1 MVLMSTAAS
10 NPGPLLGREA
20 EVELLASLLDGIS
33 DGGGALVLSGEPGI
47 GKSRLLAVA
56 AGFAR
61 ERGFTVL
68 STAGVQSE
76 AHLPF
81 AGLHQLLRP
90 LRFRAA
96 DLPARQRAALD
107 AAFGLG
113 DEPAPERFQIAM
125 AVLDLLG
132 EVATDAP
139 LLVLAEDAQWLD
151 RPTTE
156 VLSFVARRLQS
167 DPIVLIAA
175 VREGYPSLLVD
186 AGLPQHHLG
195 GLTPADAMTLL
206 DASAQQ
212 LSPAVRDRL
221 LSDAAGNPL
230 ALTEL
235 PITAARLDP
244 ITPGSL
250 PLTQRLE
257 QAFAAR
263 VSDLP
268 AATRLLLLVAALSD
282 DERLSDI
289 VDAASAVAA
298 SAVAGSAVAGSAVA
312 GSTLGLELLEPAAEA
327 GIIDLDLHT
336 VRFRHPLIRSAV
348 RQSASL
354 LQRRRVH
361 EALAEVLRAEPD
373 RRVWHH
379 AALISGTHEEIAN
392 ELEEAAGRA
401 RRRGALAVA
410 VTALQRA
417 AELSPP
423 GPRAGRLLAAAELA
437 FELGQRDLVMPILR
451 EVDQLDPDPVQRA
464 RATWIEEL
472 VQTRPLGDAPR
483 AAALI
488 AAAEQAGQAGDR
500 DLQLNLA
507 WLIASRAW
515 LVDPAPTARR
525 VLIEAADRLGD
536 PESADLRILAIQ
548 AYADPFGKAPA
559 ILKRLREAAAD
570 VHRDADAARF
580 LGPAAVAVGAFDV
593 AATFLGEAVEGLRTQ
608 GRLGHLPRML
618 TLQGRMAAQVA
629 DWGVAI
635 PAAEEARRLAAELRE
650 PHWVAAADAVISVI
664 AGMRGDQDAA
674 ERAAAQA
681 ERIAVPAGANLTIAF
696 AQFGRILAAL
706 GAGRHS
712 DAYQAAERLLDP
724 ASPAHHPVIA
734 CWLIGDL
741 AEAALHTGRID
752 EARAR
757 VKQVEAASGD
767 IPGTCIAVGLLH
779 ARALLAQDPEQAAD
793 RFDEAFGTDLAHWPL
808 QRARLL
814 LAYGQ
819 WLRRQ
824 RRIAESRAPLRDAR
838 DAFDA
843 MGCAPWGDQA
853 RRELRASGE
862 SSRRRDLAASD
873 QLTAQ
878 ELQIA
883 QLAAQGLSNRDIA
896 QRLYLSHRTIST
908 HLYRI
913 FPKLGITS
921 RGELRSAL
929 GLPGDPRQLRLG
941 LQGDQLPAGDPAKLA
956 VDPGEQ
962 VPARRVW
969 KDAVPGGA
977 RRRPGVQDGRRGTGS
992 LRQRNAQHQ
1001 RRLTIGRAQRYRGS
1015 DQRVTGTGEDPFAD
1029 AVAVTGTGR
1038 LGPQHPAGGLERAA
1052 GGRGVQRKNL
1062 QPRLA
1067 YLTSGDAAAR

>member
-1 MVLMSTAAS
+1 MSIAAS
-10 NPGPLLGREA
+10 NPGPLLGRDA
-20 EVELLASLLDGIS
+20 EVELLASLLDAIQGGGGAGLAACGGGAGLAAC
-33 DGGGALVLSGEPGI
+33 GGGALVLYGEPGI

-56 AGFAR
+56 AGLAR

-68 STAGVQSE
+68 SAAGVQSE

-81 AGLHQLLRP
+81 AGLHQLVRP

-96 DLPARQRAALD
+96 DLPAAQRAALD

-113 DEPAPERFQIAM
+113 QEPAPERFQIAM

-156 VLSFVARRLQS
+156 VLAFVARRLQS
-167 DPIVLIAA
+167 DPVVLLAA
-175 VREGYPSLLVD
+175 VREGYPSPLLD

-195 GLTPADAMTLL
+195 GLRPAEAMALL
-206 DASAQQ
+206 DASSPQ

-221 LSDAAGNPL
+221 LSEAAGNPL

-235 PITAARLDP
+235 PITAARQEP
-244 ITPGSL
+244 IAPGLL

-268 AATRLLLLVAALSD
+268 EATRLLLLVAAHSD
-282 DERLSDI
+282 DERLGDI
-289 VDAASAVAA
+289 VDAASAVA
-298 SAVAGSAVAGSAVA
+298 
-312 GSTLGLELLEPAAEA
+312 GSTLGLDLLEPAAEA
-327 GIIDLDLHT
+327 AIVDLDLHS

-354 LQRRRVH
+354 LRRRDVH

-373 RRVWHH
+373 RRIWHR

-401 RRRGALAVA
+401 QRRGALAVA
-410 VTALQRA
+410 LTAWQRA

-423 GPRAGRLLAAAELA
+423 GPRARRLLAAAGLA

-451 EVDQLDPDPVQRA
+451 EVEHLDPDPIERA

-472 VQTRPLGDAPR
+472 VQTRPLGDASR

-488 AAAEQAGQAGDR
+488 ATAEQAGQAGDR
-500 DLQLNLA
+500 DLQLDLT
-507 WLIASRAW
+507 WLVASRAW
-515 LVDPAPTARR
+515 LVDPAPTGRR
-525 VLIEAADRLGD
+525 VLVEAADRLGD

-559 ILKRLREAAAD
+559 ILERLREAAAD
-570 VHRDADAARF
+570 VHRDTDAARF
-580 LGPAAVAVGAFDV
+580 LGPAAVAVGAFDI
-593 AATFLGEAVEGLRTQ
+593 AATFLDEAVEGLRRQ

-618 TLQGRMAAQVA
+618 TLQGNMAAHVA

-635 PAAEEARRLAAELRE
+635 PAAEEARRLATELRE
-650 PHWVAAADAVISVI
+650 PQWVAAADTVDSII
-664 AGMRGDQDAA
+664 AGIRGDQDEA
-674 ERAAAQA
+674 ERAAARA
-681 ERIAVPAGANLTIAF
+681 ERIAAPAGANLTVAF
-696 AQFGRILAAL
+696 AQFGRIFAAL

-712 DAYQAAERLLDP
+712 DAYEAAERLLDP
-724 ASPAHHPVIA
+724 ASPAHHPIVA
-734 CWLIGDL
+734 CGLIGDL
-741 AEAALHTGRID
+741 AEAALHTGRIN

-767 IPGTCIAVGLLH
+767 VPGTSIAIGLLH
-779 ARALLAQDPEQAAD
+779 ARALLAPDPEEAAG
-793 RFDEAFGTDLAHWPL
+793 RFDEALGTDLDHWPL

-843 MGCAPWGDQA
+843 MGCAAWGDQA

-862 SSRRRDLAASD
+862 SSRRRDLAPRD

-896 QRLYLSHRTIST
+896 ARLYLSHRTIST

-921 RGELRSAL
+921 RGELSSAL
-929 GLPGDPRQLRLG
+929 S
-941 LQGDQLPAGDPAKLA
+941 
-956 VDPGEQ
+956 
-962 VPARRVW
+962 ARTAW
-969 KDAVPGGA
+969 P
-977 RRRPGVQDGRRGTGS
+977 
-992 LRQRNAQHQ
+992 
-1001 RRLTIGRAQRYRGS
+1001 
-1015 DQRVTGTGEDPFAD
+1015 
-1029 AVAVTGTGR
+1029 
-1038 LGPQHPAGGLERAA
+1038 ER
-1052 GGRGVQRKNL
+1052 
-1062 QPRLA
+1062 
-1067 YLTSGDAAAR
+1067 

>member
-1 MVLMSTAAS
+1 MSVAAS
-10 NPGPLLGREA
+10 NPGPLVGREA
-20 EVELLASLLDGIS
+20 EVERLASLLDGIG
-33 DGGGALVLSGEPGI
+33 DGGGALVLYGEPGI

-56 AGFAR
+56 AGLAR
-61 ERGFTVL
+61 DRGFTVL
-68 STAGVQSE
+68 SAAGVQSE

-81 AGLHQLLRP
+81 AGLHQLVRP

-96 DLPARQRAALD
+96 DLPAAQRAVLD

-113 DEPAPERFQIAM
+113 QGPAPERFQIAM

-156 VLSFVARRLQS
+156 VLAFVARRLQS
-167 DPIVLIAA
+167 DPIVLLAA
-175 VREGYPSLLVD
+175 VREGYPSPLVD
-186 AGLPQHHLG
+186 AGLPQHRLD
-195 GLTPADAMTLL
+195 GLAPAEAMTLL

-212 LSPAVRDRL
+212 LSPALRDRL
-221 LSDAAGNPL
+221 LSEAAGNPL

-235 PITAARLDP
+235 PLTAGA
-244 ITPGSL
+244 PGSL

-263 VSDLP
+263 VSELP

-289 VDAASAVAA
+289 VDAA
-298 SAVAGSAVAGSAVA
+298 GLVA
-312 GSTLGLELLEPAAEA
+312 GSTMGLELLEPAAQA
-327 GIIDLDLHT
+327 AIVDLDLHG

-354 LQRRRVH
+354 AQRRRVH
-361 EALAEVLRAEPD
+361 EALAEVLHGEPD
-373 RRVWHH
+373 RRVWHR
-379 AALISGTHEEIAN
+379 AALISGTHEQIAS

-410 VTALQRA
+410 VSALQRA

-437 FELGQRDLVMPILR
+437 FELGQRDLVLPLLR
-451 EVDQLDPDPVQRA
+451 EVEHLDPDPVQRA
-464 RATWIEEL
+464 RATWIEE
-472 VQTRPLGDAPR
+472 VVWTRPLGDATR

-488 AAAEQAGQAGDR
+488 AAAEQAGRAGDR

-507 WLIASRAW
+507 WLVASRAW
-515 LVDPAPTARR
+515 LADPAPR
-525 VLIEAADRLGD
+525 VLIEAADRMGN

-559 ILKRLREAAAD
+559 ILRRLRAAAAD
-570 VHRDADAARF
+570 VHRDTDAARF
-580 LGPAAVAVGAFDV
+580 LGPAAVAVGAFDI
-593 AATFLGEAVEGLRTQ
+593 AATFLSEAVDGLRTQ

-618 TLQGRMAAQVA
+618 TLQGRMAAHVA

-635 PAAEEARRLAAELRE
+635 PAAEEARRLATELRE
-650 PHWVAAADAVISVI
+650 PQWVAAADAVGSAI
-664 AGMRGDQDAA
+664 AGMRGDRDAA
-674 ERAAAQA
+674 ERAAARA
-681 ERIAVPAGANLTIAF
+681 ESIAVPTGANLTIAF
-696 AQFGRILAAL
+696 AQFGRIFAAL
-706 GAGRHS
+706 GAGRHG
-712 DAYQAAERLLDP
+712 DAYEAAERLFDP
-724 ASPAHHPVIA
+724 ASPAHHPIIA

-741 AEAALHTGRID
+741 AEAALHTGRAD

-779 ARALLAQDPEQAAD
+779 ARAVLGG
-793 RFDEAFGTDLAHWPL
+793 RFDEALGTDLSHWPV

-824 RRIAESRAPLRDAR
+824 RRVAESRTPLRNAR

-843 MGCAPWGDQA
+843 MDCAAWGDQA

-862 SSRRRDLAASD
+862 SSRRRDLAPRD

-896 QRLYLSHRTIST
+896 QRLYLSHRTIGT
-908 HLYRI
+908 HLYRV

-921 RGELRSAL
+921 RGELSSAL
-929 GLPGDPRQLRLG
+929 S
-941 LQGDQLPAGDPAKLA
+941 
-956 VDPGEQ
+956 
-962 VPARRVW
+962 ARHAW
-969 KDAVPGGA
+969 PEG
-977 RRRPGVQDGRRGTGS
+977 
-992 LRQRNAQHQ
+992 
-1001 RRLTIGRAQRYRGS
+1001 
-1015 DQRVTGTGEDPFAD
+1015 
-1029 AVAVTGTGR
+1029 
-1038 LGPQHPAGGLERAA
+1038 
-1052 GGRGVQRKNL
+1052 
-1062 QPRLA
+1062 
-1067 YLTSGDAAAR
+1067 

>member
-1 MVLMSTAAS
+1 MSIVGS
-10 NPGPLLGREA
+10 NPVPLLGRAA
-20 EVELLASLLDGIS
+20 EVELLASLLDGIR
-33 DGGGALVLSGEPGI
+33 DGGGALVLYGEPGI
-47 GKSRLLAVA
+47 GKSRLLGVA
-56 AGFAR
+56 AASAR

-96 DLPARQRAALD
+96 DLPARQRAVLD
-107 AAFGLG
+107 AAFGRG
-113 DEPAPERFQIAM
+113 QEPAPERFQIAM

-156 VLSFVARRLQS
+156 VLAFVARRLQS
-167 DPIVLIAA
+167 DPIVLLAA
-175 VREGYPSLLVD
+175 VREGYPSPLVD
-186 AGLPQHHLG
+186 AGLPQHRLG
-195 GLTPADAMTLL
+195 GLAAAEAMALL
-206 DASAQQ
+206 EASAQR
-212 LSPAVRDRL
+212 LSPVIRDRL
-221 LSDAAGNPL
+221 LSEAAGNPL
-230 ALTEL
+230 ALMEL
-235 PITAARLDP
+235 PITAARQEP
-244 ITPGSL
+244 TAPGSL

-263 VSDLP
+263 VTDLP

-289 VDAASAVAA
+289 VAAAD
-298 SAVAGSAVAGSAVA
+298 AVA
-312 GSTLGLELLEPAAEA
+312 GSTLGLELFEPAAEA
-327 GIIDLDLHT
+327 GIVDLDLHS

-348 RQSASL
+348 RQSASV
-354 LQRRRVH
+354 LQRRHVH
-361 EALAEVLRAEPD
+361 EALAKVLRAEPD
-373 RRVWHH
+373 RRVWHR
-379 AALISGTHEEIAN
+379 AALISGTHEQIAD

-417 AELSPP
+417 AELSPA
-423 GPRAGRLLAAAELA
+423 GPRARRLLAAAELA
-437 FELGQRDLVMPILR
+437 FELGQRDLVLPILR
-451 EVDQLDPDPVQRA
+451 EVEQLDPDPVERA
-464 RATWIEEL
+464 RTTWIEEL
-472 VQTRPLGDAPR
+472 VQTRPLGDATR

-500 DLQLNLA
+500 DLQLNMA
-507 WLIASRAW
+507 WLVASRAW

-580 LGPAAVAVGAFDV
+580 LGPAAVAVGAFDIAV
-593 AATFLGEAVEGLRTQ
+593 MFLGEAVEGLRTQ

-618 TLQGRMAAQVA
+618 TLQGRMAAQAA
-629 DWGVAI
+629 DWGVAL
-635 PAAEEARRLAAELRE
+635 PAAAEARRLAAELRE
-650 PHWVAAADAVISVI
+650 PQWVAAADAVDSLI
-664 AGMRGDQDAA
+664 AGIRGDQDAA
-674 ERAAAQA
+674 ERSAARA
-681 ERIAVPAGANLTIAF
+681 ERIAVPTGANLTIAF
-696 AQFGRILAAL
+696 AQFGRIFAAL

-712 DAYQAAERLLDP
+712 DAYEAAERLLDP
-724 ASPAHHPVIA
+724 ASPAHHPIIA

-757 VKQVEAASGD
+757 VEKVEAASGD
-767 IPGTCIAVGLLH
+767 IPGTCIALGLLQ
-779 ARALLAQDPEQAAD
+779 ARALLAQDPDEAAG
-793 RFDEAFGTDLAHWPL
+793 RFDEALGADLSHWPL

-824 RRIAESRAPLRDAR
+824 RQIAESRAPLRDAR

-843 MGCAPWGDQA
+843 MGCAAWGDQA

-862 SSRRRDLAASD
+862 SSRRRDLARSD

-929 GLPGDPRQLRLG
+929 SARTARPERQ
-941 LQGDQLPAGDPAKLA
+941 
-956 VDPGEQ
+956 
-962 VPARRVW
+962 
-969 KDAVPGGA
+969 
-977 RRRPGVQDGRRGTGS
+977 GS
-992 LRQRNAQHQ
+992 LRVSVAVSSVC
-1001 RRLTIGRAQRYRGS
+1001 RLTCLQARDLRAGGGHQFAVGV
-1015 DQRVTGTGEDPFAD
+1015 RVTAEA
-1029 AVAVTGTGR
+1029 
-1038 LGPQHPAGGLERAA
+1038 PAPVGGLGE
-1052 GGRGVQRKNL
+1052 
-1062 QPRLA
+1062 
-1067 YLTSGDAAAR
+1067 

>member
-1 MVLMSTAAS
+1 MSIAAS
-10 NPGPLLGREA
+10 NPGPLVGRDA
-20 EVELLASLLDGIS
+20 EIELLTSLLDGIQ
-33 DGGGALVLSGEPGI
+33 DGGGAFVLYGEPGI
-47 GKSRLLAVA
+47 GKSRLLAAAA
-56 AGFAR
+56 AGAR

-68 STAGVQSE
+68 SAAGVQSE
-76 AHLPF
+76 AHLAF
-81 AGLHQLLRP
+81 AGLHQLVRP

-96 DLPARQRAALD
+96 DLPAAQRAALD

-113 DEPAPERFQIAM
+113 QEPAPERFQIAM

-156 VLSFVARRLQS
+156 VLAFVARRLQS
-167 DPIVLIAA
+167 DPIVLLAV
-175 VREGYPSLLVD
+175 VREGYPSPLVD
-186 AGLPQHHLG
+186 AGLPQRRLG
-195 GLTPADAMTLL
+195 GLGPAEAMALL
-206 DASAQQ
+206 DMSARQ
-212 LSPAVRDRL
+212 LSPVIRDRL
-221 LSDAAGNPL
+221 LTEAAGNPL
-230 ALTEL
+230 ALIEL
-235 PITAARLDP
+235 PIAAARQEP
-244 ITPGSL
+244 ITLGSL

-268 AATRLLLLVAALSD
+268 EATQLLLLVAAHSD
-282 DERLSDI
+282 DGRLSDI
-289 VDAASAVAA
+289 VDAA
-298 SAVAGSAVAGSAVA
+298 GLVA
-312 GSTLGLELLEPAAEA
+312 GSTLGLDLFEPAAEA
-327 GIIDLDLHT
+327 GIVDLDLHS

-348 RQSASL
+348 RQSASV

-373 RRVWHH
+373 RRVWHR
-379 AALISGTHEEIAN
+379 AALISGTHEQIAN

-401 RRRGALAVA
+401 RRRGAVAVA
-410 VTALQRA
+410 LTAWQRA

-423 GPRAGRLLAAAELA
+423 AQRAPRLLAAAELA
-437 FELGQRDLVMPILR
+437 FELGQRDLVMPLLR
-451 EVDQLDPDPVQRA
+451 EVEQLDPDPVQRA
-464 RATWIEEL
+464 RTTWIEEA

-483 AAALI
+483 ATSLI

-507 WLIASRAW
+507 WLVASRAW

-536 PESADLRILAIQ
+536 PESADPRILAIQ
-548 AYADPFGKAPA
+548 AYADPFGNARA
-559 ILKRLREAAAD
+559 ILRRLRAAAAD
-570 VHRDADAARF
+570 VHPDTDAARY
-580 LGPAAVAVGAFDV
+580 LGPAAVAVGAFDIAV
-593 AATFLGEAVEGLRTQ
+593 TFLGEAVEGLRTQ
-608 GRLGHLPRML
+608 GRLGHLPRVL
-618 TLQGRMAAQVA
+618 TLQGHMAAQVT

-635 PAAEEARRLAAELRE
+635 PAAEEARRLATELRE
-650 PHWVAAADAVISVI
+650 PQWVAAADTVDSII
-664 AGMRGDQDAA
+664 AGIRGDQDAA
-674 ERAAAQA
+674 ERAAARA
-681 ERIAVPAGANLTIAF
+681 ERIAVPTGANITVAF
-696 AQFGRILAAL
+696 AQFGRIFAAL
-706 GAGRHS
+706 GAGRGS
-712 DAYQAAERLLDP
+712 DAYEAAERLLDP
-724 ASPAHHPVIA
+724 ASPAHHPIIA

-741 AEAALHTGRID
+741 AEAALHTGRIN

-757 VKQVEAASGD
+757 VKQVEAESGD

-779 ARALLAQDPEQAAD
+779 ARALLAEDPGEAAG
-793 RFDEAFGTDLAHWPL
+793 RFDEALGTDLTSWPL
-808 QRARLL
+808 QRGRLL

-843 MGCAPWGDQA
+843 MGCAAWGDQA

-862 SSRRRDLAASD
+862 SSRRRDLAPRD

-896 QRLYLSHRTIST
+896 QRLYLSHRTIGT

-921 RGELRSAL
+921 RGELSSAL
-929 GLPGDPRQLRLG
+929 
-941 LQGDQLPAGDPAKLA
+941 
-956 VDPGEQ
+956 
-962 VPARRVW
+962 PAR
-969 KDAVPGGA
+969 
-977 RRRPGVQDGRRGTGS
+977 
-992 LRQRNAQHQ
+992 
-1001 RRLTIGRAQRYRGS
+1001 
-1015 DQRVTGTGEDPFAD
+1015 
-1029 AVAVTGTGR
+1029 
-1038 LGPQHPAGGLERAA
+1038 
-1052 GGRGVQRKNL
+1052 
-1062 QPRLA
+1062 
-1067 YLTSGDAAAR
+1067 AARPER

>member
-1 MVLMSTAAS
+1 MSIAGS
-10 NPGPLLGREA
+10 NPGPLLGRDA
-20 EVELLASLLDGIS
+20 EIELLASLLDGIHG
-33 DGGGALVLSGEPGI
+33 GGGALVLYGEPGI

-68 STAGVQSE
+68 SATGVQSE

-81 AGLHQLLRP
+81 AGLHQLVRP
-90 LRFRAA
+90 LRFRTA
-96 DLPARQRAALD
+96 DLPAAQRAALD

-113 DEPAPERFQIAM
+113 QEPAPERFRIAM

-151 RPTTE
+151 HPTTE
-156 VLSFVARRLQS
+156 VLAFVARRLQS
-167 DPIVLIAA
+167 DPIVLLAA
-175 VREGYPSLLVD
+175 VREGYPSPLVD
-186 AGLPQHHLG
+186 AGLPQHRLG
-195 GLTPADAMTLL
+195 GLAPAEAMTLL

-212 LSPAVRDRL
+212 LSPAIRDRL
-221 LSDAAGNPL
+221 LSEAAGNPL

-235 PITAARLDP
+235 PITAARREP
-244 ITPGSL
+244 IASGSL

-268 AATRLLLLVAALSD
+268 EATRLLLLVAAHSD

-289 VDAASAVAA
+289 VDAAG
-298 SAVAGSAVAGSAVA
+298 AVAGH
-312 GSTLGLELLEPAAEA
+312 TLGLDLLEPAAEA
-327 GIIDLDLHT
+327 AIVDLDLQS

-348 RQSASL
+348 CQSASL
-354 LQRRRVH
+354 LRRRRVH
-361 EALAEVLRAEPD
+361 EALAEVLGAEPD
-373 RRVWHH
+373 RGVWHR
-379 AALISGTHEEIAN
+379 AALISGTHEQIAN

-423 GPRAGRLLAAAELA
+423 RQRARRLLTAAELT
-437 FELGQRDLVMPILR
+437 FELGQRDHVMPILR
-451 EVDQLDPDPVQRA
+451 EVEQLDPDPVERA
-464 RATWIEEL
+464 RATWIDEVL
-472 VQTRPLGDAPR
+472 HTRPLGDATR
-483 AAALI
+483 AASLI
-488 AAAEQAGQAGDR
+488 ATAEQAGQAGDR
-500 DLQLNLA
+500 DLQLDMA
-507 WLIASRAW
+507 WLVASRAW

-536 PESADLRILAIQ
+536 PESAELRILAIQ

-559 ILKRLREAAAD
+559 VLERLREALAD
-570 VHRDADAARF
+570 VHHDADAARL
-580 LGPAAVAVGAFDV
+580 LGPAAVAVGAFDI
-593 AATFLGEAVEGLRTQ
+593 AATFLGEAVEGLRTH

-618 TLQGRMAAQVA
+618 TLQGSMAAQLA

-635 PAAEEARRLAAELRE
+635 PAAEEARRLATELRE
-650 PHWVAAADAVISVI
+650 PQWVAAADTVDSII
-664 AGMRGDQDAA
+664 AGIRGDQDAA
-674 ERAAAQA
+674 ERAAARA
-681 ERIAVPAGANLTIAF
+681 ERIAVPTGANITVAF

-706 GAGRHS
+706 GAGRHPA
-712 DAYQAAERLLDP
+712 AYEAAERLFDP
-724 ASPAHHPVIA
+724 ASPAHHPIIA

-741 AEAALHTGRID
+741 AEAALHTGRLD

-779 ARALLAQDPEQAAD
+779 ARALLAQDRREASG
-793 RFDEAFGTDLAHWPL
+793 RFDEALGADLTHWPL

-814 LAYGQ
+814 LAHGR

-824 RRIAESRAPLRDAR
+824 RRVAESRTPLRDAR

-843 MGCAPWGDQA
+843 MGCAAWGDQA

-862 SSRRRDLAASD
+862 SSRRRDLAPSD

-883 QLAAQGLSNRDIA
+883 RLAAQGLSNRDIA
-896 QRLYLSHRTIST
+896 QRLYLSHRTIGT

-921 RGELRSAL
+921 RGELSSVLSARTAW
-929 GLPGDPRQLRLG
+929 P
-941 LQGDQLPAGDPAKLA
+941 
-956 VDPGEQ
+956 
-962 VPARRVW
+962 
-969 KDAVPGGA
+969 
-977 RRRPGVQDGRRGTGS
+977 
-992 LRQRNAQHQ
+992 
-1001 RRLTIGRAQRYRGS
+1001 
-1015 DQRVTGTGEDPFAD
+1015 
-1029 AVAVTGTGR
+1029 
-1038 LGPQHPAGGLERAA
+1038 ER
-1052 GGRGVQRKNL
+1052 
-1062 QPRLA
+1062 
-1067 YLTSGDAAAR
+1067 